1 MVMSPKYLPLLLERK
16 SSPCQLLYVKCI
28 VAALLKYKIKALNA
42 KISKVTLMTQF
53 VICEICIFTP
63 SCHGEIDM
71 GKIIF

>member
-1 MVMSPKYLPLLLERK
+1 MYCTE
-16 SSPCQLLYVKCI
+16 

-71 GKIIF
+71 GKIIIF